1 MPSTSPN
8 SRCGKTVSR
17 RNAWKHGIL
26 SEIMAIHGFE
36 DQREWETL
44 RDGISDSLEPE
55 GHLEHL
61 LVERIAIAFWKLRR
75 LESHQVT
82 LTLRH
87 IREAHSDVFNA
98 EAFSQR
104 SFSRRVPPVVSEDD
118 VLRAQLVRTLPP
130 TDELNL
136 IMRYES
142 HLHRLL
148 IQNLHELEAIQIRR
162 KGGSSPLARLDI
174 TGAPGG

>member
-1 MPSTSPN
+1 MASTGPN
-8 SRCGKTVSR
+8 SRRGKPVSR
-17 RNAWKHGIL
+17 RSAWKHGIL
-26 SEIMAIHGFE
+26 SEIMAIAGFE
-36 DQREWETL
+36 DQREWATL
-44 RDGISDSLEPE
+44 RDGVSDSLEPE

-75 LESHQVT
+75 LESHQVM
-82 LTLRH
+82 LTLKN
-87 IREAHSDVFNA
+87 IRGAHEDVFNA
-98 EAFSQR
+98 EAFRQR
-104 SFSRRVPPVVSEDD
+104 SYSTKVPPKFSKDD
-118 VLRAQLVRTLPP
+118 VTRAQLVRTLPP

-162 KGGSSPLARLDI
+162 KGGTSPLARLDI
-174 TGAPGG
+174 TGAPAG